1 MQIYTDDTGAF
12 DYDEFFEW
20 SDAPTQAG
28 LGQYQGVGGGAT
40 SPGSSLGDFKY
51 PQSDYYGTERPQTW
65 DQWTATQGSGL
76 QGYSPAQLNALEG
89 AFGRGGAVGAGEMFQ
104 HLYKL
109 SPDLTSGT
117 VEATLGA
124 VGNYVGPND
133 VYGWEDGVRAG
144 TVDRLDNG
152 GSWVYRDGMG
162 NILGEVN
169 KSATAADRM
178 ATAGVTDLM
187 QGTMGGS
194 TDTTGIIDGTDNVIV
209 NDAPV
214 PVLQDADTAL
224 QYQPPDTPGL
234 ANLPEQRQTLWDI
247 LTGETVSPFLTKI
260 LAGDYIRQEQERDDL
275 AASLAMR
282 GIRNSTPGWV
292 DYTNLSTQQLAA
304 NARTG
309 LEALGVVGPQMQAA
323 INAVYEQD
331 MGVDERAY
339 QQWSDTTRL
348 QSDLDWRQ
356 DQTRNQSLDLLL
368 RALAPG
374 AVGAGGAGGYNVPGA
389 EPGMFSNLLEAY
401 MNAQDPADWQW
412 WPGGD

>member
-1 MQIYTDDTGAF
+1 MCIRD
-12 DYDEFFEW
+12 
-20 SDAPTQAG
+20 
-28 LGQYQGVGGGAT
+28 
-40 SPGSSLGDFKY
+40 
-51 PQSDYYGTERPQTW
+51 R
-65 DQWTATQGSGL
+65 